1 VVLIGAFNNDW
12 TMRTTATLR
21 YTFQMDKQAQNYWI
35 QDRQAPGKRDWG
47 INMGLPYQRLTEDYA
62 LVARF
67 LDPATERMVVVAGG
81 VGQYG
86 TVAAGE
92 FLTNPRYLETD
103 AARLPAG
110 WERRNIEMVIRA
122 SVIEGNSGPPRVV
135 AAQVW

>member
-1 VVLIGAFNNDW
+1 
-12 TMRTTATLR
+12 MRTTASLR
-21 YTFQMDKQAQNYWI
+21 YTFQMDRQAQNYWI
-35 QDRQAPGKRDWG
+35 QDRENPTKREWG

-92 FLTNPRYLETD
+92 FLTNPRYLDTD
-103 AARLPAG
+103 AKRLPAG